1 MNTKEKKLLIQ
12 LNRSFIKKCSVN
24 NLREITIAIDA
35 MGGDFGPTAVVN
47 GAFLASK
54 KNSKIKFVFFGD
66 KKKITPLLKKKSIF
80 KNNSEIFHTEKI
92 IKNDTKPID
101 ALRKFKKSSMFKAIE
116 YVKSGAAD
124 AIVSSGNTGALMVIS
139 TILMKTIKGI
149 NRPAIASIFP
159 TKKSETLM
167 LDLGANIECDV
178 KNILDFAIMGNIFSK
193 TVLGIKKPK
202 IGLLNVGSEI
212 LKGNKIIQV
221 VAKKLEKKKNINFY
235 GFVEGNDVPMGL
247 VDVVVTDGF
256 TGNIALKIA
265 EGTSELYTNFLRSTF
280 KDNLYS
286 KFAFIIS
293 LPILKSLWHKV
304 DPGKY
309 NGAMLLGLNGIVVKS
324 HGRSNADGFANAI
337 SVAYDLSIN
346 NFNKKIIFDIKKIF
360 K

>member
-1 MNTKEKKLLIQ
+1 MNTKGKKLLIQ

-35 MGGDFGPTAVVN
+35 MGGDLGPTAVVN
-47 GAFLASK
+47 GVFLASK
-54 KNSKIKFVFFGD
+54 KNSKIKFIFFGD

-80 KNNSEIFHTEKI
+80 NNSEIFHTEQV
-92 IKNDTKPID
+92 IKNDTKPIE

-116 YVKSGAAD
+116 YVKSGAAH
-124 AIVSSGNTGALMVIS
+124 AVVSSGNTGALMVIS
-139 TILMKTIKGI
+139 TVLMKTIKGI

-212 LKGNKIIQV
+212 LKGNETIQV
-221 VAKKLEKKKNINFY
+221 AAKKLQKKKNINFY
-235 GFVEGNDVPMGL
+235 GFVEGNDVPMGV

-309 NGAMLLGLNGIVVKS
+309 NGAMFLGLNGIVVKS
-324 HGRSNADGFANAI
+324 HGRSDADGFANAI

>member
-1 MNTKEKKLLIQ
+1 
-12 LNRSFIKKCSVN
+12 
-24 NLREITIAIDA
+24 
-35 MGGDFGPTAVVN
+35 
-47 GAFLASK
+47 
-54 KNSKIKFVFFGD
+54 
-66 KKKITPLLKKKSIF
+66 
-80 KNNSEIFHTEKI
+80 
-92 IKNDTKPID
+92 
-101 ALRKFKKSSMFKAIE
+101 
-116 YVKSGAAD
+116 
-124 AIVSSGNTGALMVIS
+124 
-139 TILMKTIKGI
+139 
-149 NRPAIASIFP
+149 
-159 TKKSETLM
+159 M

-212 LKGNKIIQV
+212 LKGNETIQV
-221 VAKKLEKKKNINFY
+221 AAKKLQKKKNINFY
-235 GFVEGNDVPMGL
+235 GFVEGNDVPMGV

-265 EGTSELYTNFLRSTF
+265 EGTSELYTNYLRSTF

-309 NGAMLLGLNGIVVKS
+309 NGAMFLGLNGIVVKS
-324 HGRSNADGFANAI
+324 HGRSDADGFANAI

>member
-1 MNTKEKKLLIQ
+1 MN
-12 LNRSFIKKCSVN
+12 NS
-24 NLREITIAIDA
+24 REIIIAIDA
-35 MGGDFGPTAVVN
+35 MGGDLGPTAVID

-54 KNSKIKFVFFGD
+54 KIPNIKFIFFGD
-66 KKKITPLLKKKSIF
+66 KNKITPLLKKKDIF
-80 KNNSEIFHTEKI
+80 NISEIFHTEQV
-92 IKNDTKPID
+92 IKNDTKPTD
-101 ALRKFKKSSMFKAIE
+101 ALRKFKKSSMFQAIKC
-116 YVKSGAAD
+116 VKSGAAK

-139 TILMKTIKGI
+139 TVLMKTINGI

-212 LKGNKIIQV
+212 LKGNEV
-221 VAKKLEKKKNINFY
+221 VQLAAKKLEKEKNIDFY
-235 GFVEGNDVPMGL
+235 GFVEGNDVPMGI

-265 EGTSELYTNFLRSTF
+265 EGTSELYTNYLKNTF

-293 LPILKSLWHKV
+293 LPILKSLWDRV
-304 DPGKY
+304 DPSKY
-309 NGAMLLGLNGIVVKS
+309 NGAMFLGLNGIVVKS
-324 HGRSNADGFANAI
+324 HGRSDAGGFANAL
-337 SVAYDLSIN
+337 SVSYDLSIN
-346 NFNKKIIFDIKKIF
+346 NFNEKIIFDIKKIF